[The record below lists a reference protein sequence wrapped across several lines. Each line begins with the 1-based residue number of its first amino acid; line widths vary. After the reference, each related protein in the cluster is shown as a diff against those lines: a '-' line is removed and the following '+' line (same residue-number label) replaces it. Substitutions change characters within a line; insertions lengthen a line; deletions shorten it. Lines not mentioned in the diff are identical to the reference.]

1 MNAPSF
7 SLRSLA
13 LAAALVLPVVG
24 FAQTPLYQWNFDP
37 SGSLAPTSTNGS
49 VTGGTLAIT
58 NAGTATSSTVNSAGV
73 SGASGD
79 YALDASST
87 TYAQS
92 NYTTIT
98 SSLGSFPTLNALTVT
113 MWIKA
118 ADWSAS
124 INNARLL
131 ELNSAPTGMDGD
143 KLYFSVNAN
152 GFSSAGALFQAGIN
166 QGGGSVSNG
175 TLMPNSGSSWLFVS
189 MTWDSTLTSGS
200 NISVFMGN
208 TTTSVAQAG
217 TAFGAY
223 TNAMTSVTSVSIANR
238 SDGIRGF
245 DGLIDDVRIYDSALS
260 SGQLEAIRV
269 SGISAIPEP
278 STYGIVAGG
287 LALVGAMV
295 ACRRRANAAK
305 A

>member
-13 LAAALVLPVVG
+13 LAAALALPVVG
-24 FAQTPLYQWNFDP
+24 FAQTPLLQWNFDP
-37 SGSLAPTSTNGS
+37 SGSLAPTSTSGG
-49 VTGGTLAIT
+49 VTGGTLVIA
-58 NAGTATSSTVNSAGV
+58 NSGGATSSTVNSAGV

-79 YALDASST
+79 YAIDASST
-87 TYAQS
+87 TYAGS
-92 NYTTIT
+92 NFTTITT
-98 SSLGSFPTLNALTVT
+98 SSLGSFPTLNAITVT
-113 MWIKA
+113 MWIKS
-118 ADWSAS
+118 ADWAAN
-124 INNARLL
+124 INNARLF
-131 ELNSAPTGMDGD
+131 ELNSASTGVDGD

-152 GFSSAGALFQAGIN
+152 GFNPAGALLQAGIN
-166 QGGGSVSNG
+166 QGGGTVSNG
-175 TLMPNSGSSWLFVS
+175 TLLPNSGSSWLFVS

-223 TNAMTSVTSVSIANR
+223 TSAMTGVTSVSIANR

-260 SGQLEAIRV
+260 SVQLEAIRV
-269 SGISAIPEP
+269 SGVSAVPEP
-278 STYGIVAGG
+278 STYAIAAGG
-287 LALVGAMV
+287 LALFGAMV
-295 ACRRRANAAK
+295 SRRRQAK
-305 A
+305 N